1 MLYKQLIFTLTS
13 AACLNEEQLLATAS
27 FSLIDDIH
35 TEDVIF
41 STSKSELKSM
51 STFAFIR
58 HAPVLSIKL
67 QIVLY

>member
-1 MLYKQLIFTLTS
+1 MK
-13 AACLNEEQLLATAS
+13 NQLLATAS
-27 FSLIDDIH
+27 ISLIDDID